1 MRDLFLFLAEMIGHL
16 YEGKDI
22 EGRLPKH
29 FTASGTDTATGA
41 NTTTGTNTGAERC
54 KPSESDEDDVC
65 SVAAERQMGGCE
77 SAKRTLSKTDLL
89 LSVQQMMEESYPL
102 PFDKDDGQLK
112 SHDPSHDS
120 VWLR

>member
-1 MRDLFLFLAEMIGHL
+1 MFLAEMIGHL

-29 FTASGTDTATGA
+29 VTATGTDTAAGTDTATGT
-41 NTTTGTNTGAERC
+41 NTATGTDTGADRC
-54 KPSESDEDDVC
+54 KSSEPGEDDVC
-65 SVAAERQMGGCE
+65 SVATERQMGGCG

-89 LSVQQMMEESYPL
+89 LSVQQMTEESYPL

-112 SHDPSHDS
+112 SHDS
-120 VWLR
+120 V